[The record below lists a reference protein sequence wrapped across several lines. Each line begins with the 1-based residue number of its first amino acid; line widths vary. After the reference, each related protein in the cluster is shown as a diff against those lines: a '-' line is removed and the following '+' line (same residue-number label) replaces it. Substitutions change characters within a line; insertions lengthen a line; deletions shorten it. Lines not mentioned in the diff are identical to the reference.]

1 LRAFLSYRRSKQAL
15 CFWRST
21 HPYEVD
27 FVIGNKVAI
36 EVKSTTHTTSRHLM
50 GLKALAEEGIF
61 EDFYLISQ
69 APVER
74 VIPIAGGAKARII
87 PWKSF
92 LEALWSAM
100 VVS

>member
-1 LRAFLSYRRSKQAL
+1 
-15 CFWRST
+15 
-21 HPYEVD
+21 
-27 FVIGNKVAI
+27 
-36 EVKSTTHTTSRHLM
+36 M